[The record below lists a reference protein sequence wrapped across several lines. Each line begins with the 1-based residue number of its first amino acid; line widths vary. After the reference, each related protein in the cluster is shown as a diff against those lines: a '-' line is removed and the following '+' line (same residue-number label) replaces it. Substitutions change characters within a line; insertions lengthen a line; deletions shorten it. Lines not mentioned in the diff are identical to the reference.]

1 MFSKSR
7 LVSSNSSSSM
17 LSLIFLYCIWYSMSI
32 AILRLHYIWCIVFKF
47 NFIVWLTSCMGR
59 CQTYETKVILTNSL
73 QNCCSSTC
81 LHHFSHSP
89 KKSWN
94 VWKHRFPR
102 VAISTSKPTNNLFWE
117 LSWTKKRQFLFC
129 YAHRYIGFTMS
140 KFVYCLQCGMW
151 CVNLAMDTQHWRN
164 LVGHS
169 KLALMNGY

>member
-1 MFSKSR
+1 M
-7 LVSSNSSSSM
+7 
-17 LSLIFLYCIWYSMSI
+17 YI
-32 AILRLHYIWCIVFKF
+32 AILWLHYIWCIVFKF

-102 VAISTSKPTNNLFWE
+102 VAISTSKPTNNWFWE
-117 LSWTKKRQFLFC
+117 LSWTKKETIFILLC
-129 YAHRYIGFTMS
+129 TEVHRIYHVKI
-140 KFVYCLQCGMW
+140 CLLPPMW
-151 CVNLAMDTQHWRN
+151 NVMCEL
-164 LVGHS
+164 G
-169 KLALMNGY
+169 NGYPTLEKSCGAFKVGIDEWILSLLLVDMNNVICVLTKVYYC